1 MHTGFWWAKPEGKT
15 SLIRPRCRWDDVKM
29 DLKKWTGLLGLI
41 ICIRKRD
48 KGQAVLK
55 MVMNCG
61 FHKMW
66 EVS

>member
-1 MHTGFWWAKPEGKT
+1 MHTGFWWSKPEGKT

-29 DLKKWTGLLGLI
+29 YLKEVDWIAWADNLYKE
-41 ICIRKRD
+41 

-66 EVS
+66 GVS